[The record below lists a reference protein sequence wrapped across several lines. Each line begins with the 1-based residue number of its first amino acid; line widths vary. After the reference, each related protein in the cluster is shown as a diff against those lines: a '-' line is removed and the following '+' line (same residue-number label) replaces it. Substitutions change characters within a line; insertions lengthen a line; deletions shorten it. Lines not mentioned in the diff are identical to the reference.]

1 MSTISQAL
9 SKQNTQSKVTMAF
22 ILMLALSGLENLVAE
37 IIPQLEIGPLEIG
50 ISSFFF
56 VPLVLAIL
64 FNNWWVAL
72 AAPIGELIFADLVL
86 GEFGGLGEFEEVVL
100 FTIGLMV
107 AAYIA
112 RNPKNVKQVLIAG
125 LVGYLVIELPATVID
140 ITKVVIGVEEFEA
153 VEGLPASI
161 FALESIDFLIEYI
174 VTGVIFG
181 AIPAIWLAPR
191 LYGKVE
197 PLMGMKP
204 RSPEEK
210 AETSTGMWWGII
222 IGGTVVAGIIAV
234 LSEMGMNIV
243 EWEPEFLDSIGEWWI
258 YVGIALA
265 AVVAGVILFLA
276 NRNQASK

>member
-1 MSTISQAL
+1 MSAVSQAL
-9 SKQNTQSKVTMAF
+9 SKQNMQSKITMAF

-37 IIPQLEIGPLEIG
+37 IIPELEIGPLEIG

-125 LVGYLVIELPATVID
+125 LIGYLVIELPATLID
-140 ITKVVIGVEEFEA
+140 ITKVAIGVEEFEA

-161 FALESIDFLIEYI
+161 VAVESIDFLIEYI
-174 VTGVIFG
+174 ITGVIFG
-181 AIPAIWLAPR
+181 ALPAMWLAPR
-191 LYGKVE
+191 LYGKLE

-204 RSPEEK
+204 RDPEEK
-210 AETSTGMWWGII
+210 PQTATTLLGIGI
-222 IGGTVVAGIIAV
+222 AGTIVAGLIAV
-234 LSEMGMNIV
+234 LSEMGFNFV

-258 YVGIALA
+258 WVGIALA
-265 AVVAGVILFLA
+265 AVVAGVILFIA
-276 NRNQASK
+276 NRNKTNA

>member
-1 MSTISQAL
+1 MSNAMQSQ
-9 SKQNTQSKVTMAF
+9 NIQSKVTMAF

-37 IIPQLEIGPLEIG
+37 IIPELEIGPLEIG

-107 AAYIA
+107 AAFIA
-112 RNPKNVKQVLIAG
+112 RNPKDRMQVLIAG
-125 LVGYLVIELPATVID
+125 LIGYLVIEFPATLID
-140 ITKVVIGVEEFEA
+140 IFKVVIGVEEFEA
-153 VEGLPASI
+153 VEGLPQSI
-161 FALESIDFLIEYI
+161 YALETIDFLIEYI

-181 AIPAIWLAPR
+181 ALPAMWLSSR
-191 LYGKVE
+191 LHGKLE

-204 RSPEEK
+204 RSPKDK
-210 AETSTGMWWGII
+210 ADTNTGMLWAVI
-222 IGGTVVAGIIAV
+222 IGGAIVAGIIAV
-234 LSEMGMNIV
+234 VSELGFNIV

-258 YVGIALA
+258 YVGMALA
-265 AVVAGVILFLA
+265 AVVAVVILYIA
-276 NRNQASK
+276 NSNKAK

>member
-1 MSTISQAL
+1 MSAVSQAL
-9 SKQNTQSKVTMAF
+9 SKQNIQSKITMAF

-72 AAPIGELIFADLVL
+72 AAPLGEIIFADLVL

-125 LVGYLVIELPATVID
+125 LIGYLVIELPATLID
-140 ITKVVIGVEEFEA
+140 ITKVAIGVEEFEA

-161 FALESIDFLIEYI
+161 VAVESIDFLIEYI
-174 VTGVIFG
+174 ITGVIFG
-181 AIPAIWLAPR
+181 AIPAMWLAPR
-191 LYGKVE
+191 LYGKLE

-204 RSPEEK
+204 RDPEEK
-210 AETSTGMWWGII
+210 PQTASTLWGIGI
-222 IGGTVVAGIIAV
+222 AGTIVAGLIAV
-234 LSEMGMNIV
+234 LSEMGFNLV

-258 YVGIALA
+258 WVGIALA
-265 AVVAGVILFLA
+265 AVVAGIILFIA
-276 NRNQASK
+276 NRNKTNA

>member
-1 MSTISQAL
+1 MSTVRQAL
-9 SKQNTQSKVTMAF
+9 SKQNIQAKVTMAF

-37 IIPQLEIGPLEIG
+37 IIPELEIGPLEIG

-107 AAYIA
+107 AAFIA
-112 RNPKNVKQVLIAG
+112 RDPKNRIQVLIAG
-125 LVGYLVIELPATVID
+125 LVGYLVIELPATFID
-140 ITKVVIGVEEFEA
+140 ITKVLIAVEEFEA

-161 FALESIDFLIEYI
+161 FVVEGIDFLIEYI
-174 VTGVIFG
+174 ITGVIFG
-181 AIPAIWLAPR
+181 ALPAMWLAPR
-191 LYGKVE
+191 LHGKLE

-204 RSPEEK
+204 RSTDEK
-210 AETSTGMWWGII
+210 VNTNNGAWWGLIL
-222 IGGTVVAGIIAV
+222 GGTVVAGIIAV
-234 LSEMGMNIV
+234 VSEMGFNLV
-243 EWEPEFLDSIGEWWI
+243 EWEPEFLESIGEWWI

-265 AVVAGVILFLA
+265 AIVSGVVLFFA
-276 NRNQASK
+276 NQNKNKA

>member
-1 MSTISQAL
+1 
-9 SKQNTQSKVTMAF
+9 
-22 ILMLALSGLENLVAE
+22 
-37 IIPQLEIGPLEIG
+37 
-50 ISSFFF
+50 
-56 VPLVLAIL
+56 
-64 FNNWWVAL
+64 
-72 AAPIGELIFADLVL
+72 
-86 GEFGGLGEFEEVVL
+86 
-100 FTIGLMV
+100 
-107 AAYIA
+107 
-112 RNPKNVKQVLIAG
+112 VKQVLIAG
-125 LVGYLVIELPATVID
+125 LIGYLVIELPATLID
-140 ITKVVIGVEEFEA
+140 ITKVAIGVEEFEA

-181 AIPAIWLAPR
+181 AIPAMWLAPR

-210 AETSTGMWWGII
+210 SETSAGTWWGFI
-222 IGGTVVAGIIAV
+222 IGGTIVAGIIAV
-234 LSEMGMNIV
+234 VSEMGFNIV

>member
-1 MSTISQAL
+1 MTSVSQSIA
-9 SKQNTQSKVTMAF
+9 KQNIQSKITMAF

-107 AAYIA
+107 AAFIA
-112 RNPKNVKQVLIAG
+112 RDPKNVKQVLIAG
-125 LVGYLVIELPATVID
+125 LIGYLVIELPATIID

-161 FALESIDFLIEYI
+161 FAIEGIDLLIEYI

-181 AIPAIWLAPR
+181 ALPAMWLAPR
-191 LYGKVE
+191 LHGKVE
-197 PLMGMKP
+197 PIMGMKP
-204 RSPEEK
+204 RSTEDK
-210 AETSTGMWWGII
+210 AESNSGTWWGFI
-222 IGGTVVAGIIAV
+222 IGGAIVAGIIAV
-234 LSEMGMNIV
+234 VSEMGFNIV

-265 AVVAGVILFLA
+265 AVIAGVILFIA
-276 NRNQASK
+276 NRNKDSK

>member
-1 MSTISQAL
+1 MSAVSQSL
-9 SKQNTQSKVTMAF
+9 SKQNLRSKITMAF

-37 IIPQLEIGPLEIG
+37 IIPELEIGPLEIG
-50 ISSFFF
+50 ISSFFL

-107 AAYIA
+107 AAFIA
-112 RNPKNVKQVLIAG
+112 KDPKNRTQVLMAG
-125 LVGYLVIELPATVID
+125 LIGYLVIELPATVID

-161 FALESIDFLIEYI
+161 FAIESIDFLIEYI

-181 AIPAIWLAPR
+181 ALPAIWLAPR
-191 LYGKVE
+191 LHGKIE
-197 PLMGMKP
+197 PLMGMKS
-204 RSPEEK
+204 RS
-210 AETSTGMWWGII
+210 AEDKVEGNSGTWWGFI
-222 IGGTVVAGIIAV
+222 IGGTIVAGMIAIV
-234 LSEMGMNIV
+234 SEMGFNIV

-258 YVGIALA
+258 YVSIALA
-265 AVVAGVILFLA
+265 AVVAGIILFVA
-276 NRNQASK
+276 SRNKETK

>member
-1 MSTISQAL
+1 MSAVSNAISR
-9 SKQNTQSKVTMAF
+9 QNIQSKLTMAF

-37 IIPQLEIGPLEIG
+37 IIPQVEIGPLEIG

-125 LVGYLVIELPATVID
+125 LIGYLVIELPATLID
-140 ITKVVIGVEEFEA
+140 ITKVAIGVEEFEA

-161 FALESIDFLIEYI
+161 VAVESIDFLIEYI
-174 VTGVIFG
+174 ITGVIFG
-181 AIPAIWLAPR
+181 AIPAMWLAPR
-191 LYGKVE
+191 LYGKIE

-204 RSPEEK
+204 RDPQEK
-210 AETSTGMWWGII
+210 PQTASTLWGIGI
-222 IGGTVVAGIIAV
+222 AGTIVAGLIAV
-234 LSEMGMNIV
+234 LSQMGFNIV

-258 YVGIALA
+258 WVGIALA
-265 AVVAGVILFLA
+265 AVVTGIILFLS
-276 NRNQASK
+276 NRNKSNA

>member
-1 MSTISQAL
+1 MSALSQTL
-9 SKQNTQSKVTMAF
+9 SKQNLQSKITMAF

-37 IIPQLEIGPLEIG
+37 IMPELEIGPLEIG

-107 AAYIA
+107 AAFIA
-112 RNPKNVKQVLIAG
+112 RDPKNVKQVLIAG
-125 LVGYLVIELPATVID
+125 LIGYLVIELPATIID

-161 FALESIDFLIEYI
+161 FAIEGIDFLIEYI

-181 AIPAIWLAPR
+181 ALPAMWLAPR
-191 LYGKVE
+191 LHGKVE

-204 RSPEEK
+204 RSTEDK
-210 AETSTGMWWGII
+210 AESNSGTWWGFI
-222 IGGTVVAGIIAV
+222 IGGTIVAGIIAV
-234 LSEMGMNIV
+234 VSEMGFNIV

-265 AVVAGVILFLA
+265 AVIAGVVLFIA
-276 NRNQASK
+276 NRNKDSK

>member
-1 MSTISQAL
+1 MSTVSQAL
-9 SKQNTQSKVTMAF
+9 SKQNIQSKITMAF

-56 VPLVLAIL
+56 VPLVIAIL

-112 RNPKNVKQVLIAG
+112 KDPKNRMQVLIAG

-181 AIPAIWLAPR
+181 AIPAMWLAPR

-210 AETSTGMWWGII
+210 AETSTGTWWVFI
-222 IGGTVVAGIIAV
+222 IGGTIVAGIIAIV
-234 LSEMGMNIV
+234 SEMGFNIV

-258 YVGIALA
+258 WVGIALA

>member
-1 MSTISQAL
+1 MSAVSQAL
-9 SKQNTQSKVTMAF
+9 SKQNIQSKITMAF

-125 LVGYLVIELPATVID
+125 LIGYLVIELPATLID
-140 ITKVVIGVEEFEA
+140 ITKVAIGVEEFEA

-161 FALESIDFLIEYI
+161 VAVESIDFLIEYI
-174 VTGVIFG
+174 ITGVIFG
-181 AIPAIWLAPR
+181 AIPAMWLAPR
-191 LYGKVE
+191 LYGKLE

-204 RSPEEK
+204 RDPEEK
-210 AETSTGMWWGII
+210 PQTATTLLGIGI
-222 IGGTVVAGIIAV
+222 AGTIVAGLIAV
-234 LSEMGMNIV
+234 LSEMGFNLV

-258 YVGIALA
+258 WVGIALS
-265 AVVAGVILFLA
+265 AVVAGIILVIA
-276 NRNQASK
+276 NRNKSTT

>member
-1 MSTISQAL
+1 MSAVSQAL
-9 SKQNTQSKVTMAF
+9 SKQNIQSKITMAF

-37 IIPQLEIGPLEIG
+37 IIPELEIGPLEIG

-86 GEFGGLGEFEEVVL
+86 GEFGGLGEFEEVLL

-112 RNPKNVKQVLIAG
+112 RDPKNVKQVLIAG
-125 LVGYLVIELPATVID
+125 LIGYLVIELPATLID
-140 ITKVVIGVEEFEA
+140 ITKVAIGVEEFEA

-161 FALESIDFLIEYI
+161 VAVESIDFLIEYLI
-174 VTGVIFG
+174 TGVIFG
-181 AIPAIWLAPR
+181 AIPAMWLAPR
-191 LYGKVE
+191 LYGKLE

-204 RSPEEK
+204 RDPQEK
-210 AETSTGMWWGII
+210 PQTASTLWGI
-222 IGGTVVAGIIAV
+222 GVAGTIVAGLIAV
-234 LSEMGMNIV
+234 LSEMGFNLV

-258 YVGIALA
+258 WVGIALA
-265 AVVAGVILFLA
+265 AVVAGIILFIA
-276 NRNQASK
+276 NRNKSNS

>member
-1 MSTISQAL
+1 MSTVSQTL
-9 SKQNTQSKVTMAF
+9 SKQNIQAKVTMAF

-107 AAYIA
+107 AAFIA
-112 RNPKNVKQVLIAG
+112 RDPKNRIQVLIAG
-125 LVGYLVIELPATVID
+125 LIGYLVIELPATAID
-140 ITKVVIGVEEFEA
+140 ITKVLIGVEEFEA
-153 VEGLPASI
+153 VQGLPASI
-161 FALESIDFLIEYI
+161 FAVESIDFLIEYI

-181 AIPAIWLAPR
+181 ALPAMWLAPR
-191 LYGKVE
+191 LSGKLE
-197 PLMGMKP
+197 PLMGMNP

-210 AETSTGMWWGII
+210 SEGNSGSWWGLIL
-222 IGGTVVAGIIAV
+222 GGTVVAGIIAV
-234 LSEMGMNIV
+234 VSELGFNLV

-265 AVVAGVILFLA
+265 AVVAGIILFIA
-276 NRNQASK
+276 NQNKNKA

>member
-1 MSTISQAL
+1 MSTVSQTL
-9 SKQNTQSKVTMAF
+9 SKQNIQAKVTMAF

-107 AAYIA
+107 AAFIA
-112 RNPKNVKQVLIAG
+112 RDPKNRIQVLIAG
-125 LVGYLVIELPATVID
+125 LIGYLVIELPATAID
-140 ITKVVIGVEEFEA
+140 ITKVLIGVEEFEA
-153 VEGLPASI
+153 VQGLPASI
-161 FALESIDFLIEYI
+161 FAVESIDFLIEYI

-181 AIPAIWLAPR
+181 ALPAMWLAPR
-191 LYGKVE
+191 LSGKLE

-210 AETSTGMWWGII
+210 SEGNSGSWWGLIL
-222 IGGTVVAGIIAV
+222 GGTVVAGIIAV
-234 LSEMGMNIV
+234 VSELGFNLV

-265 AVVAGVILFLA
+265 AVVAGIILFIA
-276 NRNQASK
+276 NQNKNKA

>member
-1 MSTISQAL
+1 MSAVRESL
-9 SKQNTQSKVTMAF
+9 SKQNIQSKITMAF

-72 AAPIGELIFADLVL
+72 AAPLGEIIFADLVL

-125 LVGYLVIELPATVID
+125 LIGYLVIELPATLID
-140 ITKVVIGVEEFEA
+140 ITKVAIGVEEFEA

-161 FALESIDFLIEYI
+161 VAVESIDFLIEYI
-174 VTGVIFG
+174 VTGIIFG
-181 AIPAIWLAPR
+181 AIPAMWLAPR
-191 LYGKVE
+191 LYGKLE

-204 RSPEEK
+204 RDPEEK
-210 AETSTGMWWGII
+210 PQTVATLWGLGIA
-222 IGGTVVAGIIAV
+222 GTIVAGLIAI
-234 LSEMGMNIV
+234 LSEMGFNLV

-258 YVGIALA
+258 WVGIALA
-265 AVVAGVILFLA
+265 AVVTSIILFIA
-276 NRNQASK
+276 NRNKSNK

>member
-1 MSTISQAL
+1 MSAVSNAL
-9 SKQNTQSKVTMAF
+9 SRQNIQSKITMAF

-37 IIPQLEIGPLEIG
+37 IIPQVEIGPLEIG

-125 LVGYLVIELPATVID
+125 LIGYLVIELPATLID
-140 ITKVVIGVEEFEA
+140 ITKVAIGVEEFEA

-161 FALESIDFLIEYI
+161 VAVESIDFLIEYLI
-174 VTGVIFG
+174 TGVIFG
-181 AIPAIWLAPR
+181 AIPAMWLAPR
-191 LYGKVE
+191 LYGKIE

-204 RSPEEK
+204 RDPQEK
-210 AETSTGMWWGII
+210 PQTVSTLWGIGI
-222 IGGTVVAGIIAV
+222 AGTIVAGLIAV
-234 LSEMGMNIV
+234 LSEMGFNIV
-243 EWEPEFLDSIGEWWI
+243 EWEPEFLDSIGGWWI
-258 YVGIALA
+258 WVGIALA
-265 AVVAGVILFLA
+265 AVVAGIILFLS
-276 NRNQASK
+276 NRNKSNS

>member
-1 MSTISQAL
+1 MSAVSQAL
-9 SKQNTQSKVTMAF
+9 SKQNIQSKITMAF

-37 IIPQLEIGPLEIG
+37 IIPELEIGPLEIG

-72 AAPIGELIFADLVL
+72 AAPLGEIIFADLVL
-86 GEFGGLGEFEEVVL
+86 GEFGGLGEFEEVLL

-112 RNPKNVKQVLIAG
+112 RNPKDVKQVLIAG
-125 LVGYLVIELPATVID
+125 LIGYLVIELPATLID
-140 ITKVVIGVEEFEA
+140 ITKVAIGVEEFEA

-161 FALESIDFLIEYI
+161 VAIESIDFLIEYI
-174 VTGVIFG
+174 ITGVIFG
-181 AIPAIWLAPR
+181 AIPAMWLAPR
-191 LYGKVE
+191 LHGKIE

-204 RSPEEK
+204 RDPQEK
-210 AETSTGMWWGII
+210 PQTASTLWGI
-222 IGGTVVAGIIAV
+222 GVAGTIVAGLIAI
-234 LSEMGMNIV
+234 LSEMGFNIV

-258 YVGIALA
+258 WVGIALA
-265 AVVAGVILFLA
+265 AVVAGIILFIA
-276 NRNQASK
+276 NRNKSSS

>member
-1 MSTISQAL
+1 MSTDSKAL
-9 SKQNTQSKVTMAF
+9 SKQNMQSKVTMAF
-22 ILMLALSGLENLVAE
+22 ILMLALSGLENLIAE
-37 IIPQLEIGPLEIG
+37 ILPQLEVGPLEIG

-107 AAYIA
+107 AAFIA
-112 RNPKNVKQVLIAG
+112 RDPKNRMQVLIAG

-161 FALESIDFLIEYI
+161 FAVESIDFLIEYI
-174 VTGVIFG
+174 ITGVIFG
-181 AIPAIWLAPR
+181 AIPAMWLAPR
-191 LYGKVE
+191 LYGKLE

-210 AETSTGMWWGII
+210 AETSTGAWWGII
-222 IGGTVVAGIIAV
+222 IGGTIVAGIIAV
-234 LSEMGMNIV
+234 VSEIGFNIV
-243 EWEPEFLDSIGEWWI
+243 ELEPEFLESIGGWWI
-258 YVGIALA
+258 WVGIALA
-265 AVVAGVILFLA
+265 AVVAGIILFVA
-276 NRNQASK
+276 NRNKDK